1 MINKKSTITRFAP
14 SPTGF
19 LHIGGVRTALY
30 NWIYAKKNSG
40 KFLLRIEDTDR
51 NRSTPEAIEK
61 IIDGL
66 KWLELNN
73 DDKIIYQHEN
83 KERHVE
89 VAINLLEQGKAYRE
103 WENKSSDG
111 EDLSLPHAIRFKTPD
126 TGETIIND
134 KIQGE
139 VKFNNKEIEDFV
151 LVRSD
156 GTPTYMLSVV
166 VDDYDMNVT
175 DIIRGDDHLINS
187 AKQKLL
193 FEAIGWDTPTFNH
206 IPLIHGED
214 GTKLSKRHGALGIDH
229 YKSEGYLPVA
239 IKNYLLRLGWSH
251 GDQEIFTEEE
261 TLKYFSIEKIRKAP
275 SRFDLDKLNSI
286 NSFYIKSMD
295 NEELIKSLGLEDKKL
310 NIEKKIAIKKIIPE
324 IVKRNKTLNEIKD
337 NIDFILQN
345 TPIIISDEA
354 SNQITDKSKE
364 ILKKFLVELKK
375 LDKWDINEI
384 EKVVKKF
391 SEKENL
397 KFKEIGLPLRAVLVG
412 FLSPIGIYTIID
424 CLGKNE
430 VIQRIEDII

>member
-1 MINKKSTITRFAP
+1 MIDKKSTITRFAP

-51 NRSTPEAIEK
+51 SRSTPEAVEK

-66 KWLELNN
+66 KWLDLNN
-73 DDKIIYQHEN
+73 DDKIVYQHEN
-83 KERHVE
+83 KERHIE

-103 WENKSSDG
+103 WGNKSING
-111 EDLSLPHAIRFKTPD
+111 KDLSLPHAIRFKTPNS
-126 TGETIIND
+126 GETIIND

-156 GTPTYMLSVV
+156 GSPTYMLSVV

-214 GTKLSKRHGALGIDH
+214 GTKLSKRHGSLGIDH
-229 YKSEGYLPVA
+229 YKSEGYLPIA

-275 SRFDLDKLNSI
+275 SRFDLDKLNNI

-295 NEELIKSLGLEDKKL
+295 NEELIKRLGLEDKKL
-310 NIEKKIAIKKIIPE
+310 NTEKKTAIKKIIPE

-337 NIDFILQN
+337 HIEFIIQN
-345 TPIIISDEA
+345 TPLIISDEA

-364 ILKKFLVELKK
+364 ILKKLLIELKK
-375 LDKWDINEI
+375 LDNWDINEI

-430 VIQRIEDII
+430 VTQRIEDII

>member
-1 MINKKSTITRFAP
+1 MIDKKSTITRFAP

-324 IVKRNKTLNEIKD
+324 IVKRNKTLNEIND

-364 ILKKFLVELKK
+364 ILKKLLLELKK

>member
-1 MINKKSTITRFAP
+1 MIDKKSTITRFAP

-61 IIDGL
+61 IINGL

-73 DDKIIYQHEN
+73 DDEIVYQHEN
-83 KERHVE
+83 KERHIE
-89 VAINLLEQGKAYRE
+89 VANNLLEKGNAYRE
-103 WENKSSDG
+103 WEDKSINR
-111 EDLSLPHAIRFKTPD
+111 EDLNLPHAIRFKTPD
-126 TGETIIND
+126 KGETVIND

-151 LVRSD
+151 IVRSD

-187 AKQKLL
+187 AKQKLI
-193 FEAIGWDTPTFNH
+193 FEAMGWGIPTFNH

-214 GTKLSKRHGALGIDH
+214 GTKLSKRHGSLGIDH
-229 YKSEGYLPVA
+229 YESEGYLPVA
-239 IKNYLLRLGWSH
+239 VKNYLLRLGWSH

-261 TLKYFSIEKIRKAP
+261 VLKYFSIEKIRKAP
-275 SRFDLDKLNSI
+275 SRFDLDKLKNV

-295 NEELIKSLGLEDKKL
+295 NDELIKSLGLDNEKL
-310 NIEKKIAIKKIIPE
+310 NAEKKTAIKKIIPE

-337 NIDFILQN
+337 HIDFILQN
-345 TPIIISDEA
+345 VPIVISDEA

-364 ILKKFLVELKK
+364 ILKKFLIELKK

-391 SEKENL
+391 SEEENL

-412 FLSPIGIYTIID
+412 FLSPIGIYAIID

-430 VIQRIEDII
+430 VLQRIEDII